1 MKLNRVSGKNRG
13 KVVLFALSTC
23 VWCKKTKKLLGELG
37 VEYSFVDVDLLEGD
51 ERDKVVEQLSKWN
64 PQRSFPTLVID
75 DKDCIVGFKEEQIK
89 EAVGA

>member
-1 MKLNRVSGKNRG
+1 MKLNRVSGENRG

-51 ERDKVVEQLSKWN
+51 EKDEVVAQLVKWN
-64 PQRSFPTLVID
+64 PKQSFPTLVIS
-75 DKDCIVGFKEEQIK
+75 DKERIVGFDEEKIREVLGK
-89 EAVGA
+89 